1 MRRTLLADATGEGR
15 GVVAACMPAG
25 MRRAGPASLH
35 SECTLTGWRCLD
47 CSQELFH
54 GSGEHRPQTQR
65 WTHPRACLP
74 SLLAFPARSLALQ
87 INTRP
92 PKHSTP
98 FLLHRTLSTSNRQ
111 FSTSVLTQV
120 LVVHS
125 LSPSSDI
132 HQYHPQHFTLTNSLA
147 NMRYSLALLAVAI
160 GVQAA
165 PQASSYSVQ
174 PITQISDGQIQAPP
188 ATETPAV
195 PSGTEVG
202 KSTVTLLSYLS
213 TID

>member
-1 MRRTLLADATGEGR
+1 
-15 GVVAACMPAG
+15 
-25 MRRAGPASLH
+25 
-35 SECTLTGWRCLD
+35 
-47 CSQELFH
+47 
-54 GSGEHRPQTQR
+54 
-65 WTHPRACLP
+65 
-74 SLLAFPARSLALQ
+74 
-87 INTRP
+87 
-92 PKHSTP
+92 
-98 FLLHRTLSTSNRQ
+98 
-111 FSTSVLTQV
+111 
-120 LVVHS
+120 
-125 LSPSSDI
+125 
-132 HQYHPQHFTLTNSLA
+132 
-147 NMRYSLALLAVAI
+147 MRYSLALLAVAI